1 MKFVEHVSEYKCSH
15 FDQEVNEEEEQKK
28 FEADLKNLFKSTLK
42 TLLAGD
48 ECTLTLEQRYKL
60 VSQFFGIN
68 SISLI
73 SKGIASETRQLRH
86 LQKLRRRHHV
96 IGHNYQRQKEI
107 LMILQKPV
115 DEKRSERELLKL
127 EPLIS

>member
-48 ECTLTLEQRYKL
+48 ECTLTLE
-60 VSQFFGIN
+60 
-68 SISLI
+68 
-73 SKGIASETRQLRH
+73 
-86 LQKLRRRHHV
+86 
-96 IGHNYQRQKEI
+96 
-107 LMILQKPV
+107 
-115 DEKRSERELLKL
+115 
-127 EPLIS
+127 